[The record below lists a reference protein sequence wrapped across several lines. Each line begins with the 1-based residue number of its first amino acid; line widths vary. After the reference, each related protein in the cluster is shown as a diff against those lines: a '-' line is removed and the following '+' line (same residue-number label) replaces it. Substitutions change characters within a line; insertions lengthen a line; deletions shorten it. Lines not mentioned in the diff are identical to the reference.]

1 MNLLSS
7 KFLSIYLLTIL
18 IVFIPFINSFSLID
32 DNINQFL
39 NYTSLVIC
47 LCIFFLNRNKIIS
60 KEILIFLLIT
70 VIFLIINYLFTD
82 YASFK
87 WLINW
92 LGFLV
97 ILTSTYLIF
106 FNFNYE
112 KLNLLNKFVKK
123 NLFILIIFFSILN
136 IYLIIQNYN
145 LILNFFKNGD
155 FNQIISL
162 YMFDYGLYKQKFGF
176 FMIIFLLF
184 PFIFKNEIKKVSY
197 FFLLLSLLLFLPIFI
212 GIRSLL
218 LGLSLFCILFFYSKT
233 SSHMR
238 FLIFL
243 FLLLVIVL
251 FFAFIDYKIFLTNLY
266 EFSEPRSNLFL
277 ASLYILDLNILGI
290 GNGGFANFVNENQ
303 FFLLNNFGSEKMIA
317 QKTFPNSPESD
328 LIFFISSWGIL
339 SLFFFYII
347 LRIIIKSF
355 NLLLNYSE
363 NITCVAKLLITSTII
378 LFFMGISEDFNSLV
392 VWWIFAGTS
401 LGIIDRYENK
411 LIKKL

>member
-363 NITCVAKLLITSTII
+363 NITCVEKLLITSTII